1 MILEG
6 AIKLFD
12 NNDYTIYTM
21 NSVVTGQYGVVVPK
35 NVNGVLN
42 MLIDLHFKSSF
53 DAVGSGIKTTDML
66 VNEINEEYGNVK
78 ARYADGMLVLPM
90 IDETSLANVIA
101 TGDKQK
107 MFDEVKKISSIT
119 SELYKKLMDSGVE
132 KQKIDQKIIVVE
144 KNDSDEKFVAW
155 LKEQTPGFIDGV
167 LYSELSGKV
176 EEQSTVANSGNSL
189 FGSPV
194 GEVAAPVQNEAEA
207 SQPEVV
213 GGIFDSVSPVADM
226 PNVSAEQN
234 VVEPV
239 VPVESTNAVA
249 ETPITPINPLDSS
262 AVPNSVDNQ
271 TPVTSVGSDIF
282 GTPSDVA
289 TPVTPVIPNVS
300 PEPAIQSTP
309 TIANLGAI
317 EGPKPVESTD
327 LEATALFNPIPN
339 NSVSAENNNTAV
351 LNNVDSNNVQDVQNS
366 GEELNPNKSNG
377 GFVNLIILVVILI
390 GVTIV
395 SIELGKFLY
404 SVYGA

>member
-35 NVNGVLN
+35 NINGVLN
-42 MLIDLHFKSSF
+42 MLIDLHFKNSF

-78 ARYADGMLVLPM
+78 ARYADGMLVMPM
-90 IDETSLANVIA
+90 IDETSLTNVIA

-107 MFDEVKKISSIT
+107 MFDEVKKISAIT
-119 SELYKKLMDSGVE
+119 SELYKKLMDFGVE

-167 LYSELSGKV
+167 LYSELSGSKV
-176 EEQSTVANSGNSL
+176 EEQTPVVNSGNSL

-194 GEVAAPVQNEAEA
+194 GEVVAPVQSEVEA
-207 SQPEVV
+207 SQTEPV
-213 GGIFDSVSPVADM
+213 GGIFDNVSPVATEVE
-226 PNVSAEQN
+226 NVSP
-234 VVEPV
+234 EPV
-239 VPVESTNAVA
+239 VLEPTVSLEPSNVVA
-249 ETPITPINPLDSS
+249 EAPITPINPLESNVVMPT
-262 AVPNSVDNQ
+262 AENKA
-271 TPVTSVGSDIF
+271 PVTNNDIF
-282 GTPSDVA
+282 VAPSDVVSSSTTVA
-289 TPVTPVIPNVS
+289 SSVIP
-300 PEPAIQSTP
+300 EPVVQSTP

-339 NSVSAENNNTAV
+339 NGVSTGGNNTTVA
-351 LNNVDSNNVQDVQNS
+351 NNGVDNINNQNL
-366 GEELNPNKSNG
+366 EEGLNPNKSNG

-404 SVYGA
+404 SVYGS